1 MSRAVGTPASSM
13 ARAGWRCRG
22 SAGAAGWAW
31 LALGLLFRAEIAAA
45 VQVWHDSTAYSHCFF
60 VLPIALYLA
69 WDRRATLPRH
79 CRCSRRRSPPLAR
92 SRWPPPG
99 SPPSGS
105 ASWRAGNWSSWPVV
119 ELLFL
124 AVLGWRLW
132 WALSAPLLYLVFLVP
147 FGAFLTPALQ
157 HFTAWFID
165 VGLTV
170 LDIPHDVDA
179 HLIEIPEGR
188 FYVAEAC
195 AGLRFLIASVAFGVL
210 YACLI
215 YRSLWRR
222 AAFMAASIVVPIIAN
237 GFRALGIVVLGHVLG
252 SAEAASAD
260 HVLYGWVFFSI
271 VILLLILAGMPFQQA
286 SAPASR
292 GPASLSLPAVPGSRL
307 FLAMF
312 AVVLLTAVAPAG
324 AGWLDRVA
332 DIPVA
337 VAPQDFAAPA
347 GCVPAAGG
355 TEAGSA
361 PRPIVVQRFS
371 CGAVTLVATVEVF
384 PPRSNPG
391 ITVNALRQITN
402 EMVDEDAEVSSLPV
416 PGGSPS
422 SWRLVTG
429 TTPARI
435 TATSLWIDG
444 APAVGGLHDRMA
456 QARNSVA
463 GSLYAPV
470 LLAVALE
477 LPRPWMSAEE
487 QRTAGDL
494 IRRFLAAQPDLVG
507 KVSRIATSATTL

>member
-1 MSRAVGTPASSM
+1 MSSHTEVVPSASIQWAALRSAAPALVVG
-13 ARAGWRCRG
+13 
-22 SAGAAGWAW
+22 
-31 LALGLLFRAEIAAA
+31 LLVLGLLFRAEIAAA
-45 VQVWHDSTAYSHCFF
+45 VQIWQDSTAYSHCFF
-60 VLPIALYLA
+60 VIPIALYLA
-69 WDRRATLPRH
+69 WDRRATLPGI
-79 CRCSRRRSPPLAR
+79 PLQPMPIAALGAIPLAAAWITADR
-92 SRWPPPG
+92 LGIMEGRQLVFM
-99 SPPSGS
+99 
-105 ASWRAGNWSSWPVV
+105 AFV

-124 AVLGWRLW
+124 TVLGWRLW
-132 WALSAPLLYLVFLVP
+132 WALSAALLYLFFLVP

-157 HFTAWFID
+157 HFTARFTD

-170 LDIPHDVDA
+170 LNIPHYVDE
-179 HLIEIPEGR
+179 HLIDIPEGR
-188 FYVAEAC
+188 FFVAEAC

-215 YRSLWRR
+215 YRSIWRR
-222 AAFMAASIVVPIIAN
+222 AAFMVASIVIPIIAN

-252 SAEAASAD
+252 SAEAASVD
-260 HVLYGWVFFSI
+260 HVLYGWIFFSI